1 MDERETGTKVRPGGI
16 GAGLI
21 AVCLWGLAP
30 VATRSLVS
38 ELAALPLLA
47 LRQLL
52 AAGVLLPW
60 AVPALRR
67 IDARDLPRLITAGL
81 LGMVGYN
88 LPVTVGL
95 QWLPASSAGLLLA
108 TEPVWVLVIGLVFLG
123 ERAGLRFLAGTG
135 VALAGVA
142 VIAGP
147 AALSP
152 GSGSRAMAAAALVLL
167 ATLAFGGYT
176 VVLRPLSEKYGP
188 VSATA
193 ASSVAGAMPYLALAG
208 TIWPPRLSQPASA
221 EVLFLALG
229 STVAGMLLWNRAIVR
244 GGSTRISRLLYLE
257 PVVSVLGAMVFL
269 GERATA
275 AVLAGGVLVIA
286 GVLVTGDSASPARG
300 EPPRCHIAVVRTI
313 TGSHCR
319 GCRRHR
325 AGGLSRAVR
334 ESGPVRANDPER
346 AGYPPHPP
354 ARGLGIGG
362 QGAVGSDVAE
372 DLVEHGQHVRILD
385 SVVGVAALA
394 PGRNDPGQPQL
405 GQVLAGGGDAEA
417 DPPGQRA
424 DVGCLVRHQPGQVQ
438 PGRAAEQ
445 RERGRGRLQLGLGG
459 FGAEA

>member
-1 MDERETGTKVRPGGI
+1 VDERATGTKVRTGGL

-30 VATRSLVS
+30 VATRSLVH
-38 ELAALPLLA
+38 ELAPLPLLT

-67 IDARDLPRLITAGL
+67 IDARDLPRFIVAGL

-123 ERAGLRFLAGTG
+123 ERAGPRVLAGTG

-152 GSGSRAMAAAALVLL
+152 GSGTRAVAGAALVLL
-167 ATLAFGGYT
+167 ATLAFGGYM
-176 VVLRPLSEKYGP
+176 VVLRPLSQKYGP

-193 ASSVAGAMPYLALAG
+193 TSSVAGALPYLALAG
-208 TIWPPRLSQPASA
+208 TAWPPRLSPPAGA
-221 EVLFLALG
+221 ELLFLALG
-229 STVAGMLLWNRAIVR
+229 STVAGMLLWNLAVVR
-244 GGSTRISRLLYLE
+244 GGAGISRLLYLE

-269 GERATA
+269 GEQVTA

-286 GVLVTGDSASPARG
+286 GVLMTGDGMARPRKPAVIADAG
-300 EPPRCHIAVVRTI
+300 PP
-313 TGSHCR
+313 
-319 GCRRHR
+319 
-325 AGGLSRAVR
+325 
-334 ESGPVRANDPER
+334 P
-346 AGYPPHPP
+346 
-354 ARGLGIGG
+354 
-362 QGAVGSDVAE
+362 
-372 DLVEHGQHVRILD
+372 
-385 SVVGVAALA
+385 
-394 PGRNDPGQPQL
+394 
-405 GQVLAGGGDAEA
+405 
-417 DPPGQRA
+417 
-424 DVGCLVRHQPGQVQ
+424 
-438 PGRAAEQ
+438 
-445 RERGRGRLQLGLGG
+445 
-459 FGAEA
+459 

>member
-1 MDERETGTKVRPGGI
+1 VDERATGTKVRTGGL

-30 VATRSLVS
+30 VATRSLVH
-38 ELAALPLLA
+38 ELAPLPLLT

-67 IDARDLPRLITAGL
+67 IDARDLPRFIVAGL

-123 ERAGLRFLAGTG
+123 ERVGPRVLAGTG

-152 GSGSRAMAAAALVLL
+152 GSGTRAVAGAALVLL
-167 ATLAFGGYT
+167 ATLAFGGYM
-176 VVLRPLSEKYGP
+176 VVLRPLSQKYGP

-193 ASSVAGAMPYLALAG
+193 TSSVAGALPYLALAG
-208 TIWPPRLSQPASA
+208 TAWPPRLSPPAGA
-221 EVLFLALG
+221 ELLFLALG
-229 STVAGMLLWNRAIVR
+229 STVAGMLLWNLAVVR
-244 GGSTRISRLLYLE
+244 GGAGISRLLYLE

-269 GERATA
+269 GEQVTA

-286 GVLVTGDSASPARG
+286 GVLMTGDGMARPRRPAVIADAG
-300 EPPRCHIAVVRTI
+300 PP
-313 TGSHCR
+313 
-319 GCRRHR
+319 
-325 AGGLSRAVR
+325 
-334 ESGPVRANDPER
+334 P
-346 AGYPPHPP
+346 
-354 ARGLGIGG
+354 
-362 QGAVGSDVAE
+362 
-372 DLVEHGQHVRILD
+372 
-385 SVVGVAALA
+385 
-394 PGRNDPGQPQL
+394 
-405 GQVLAGGGDAEA
+405 
-417 DPPGQRA
+417 
-424 DVGCLVRHQPGQVQ
+424 
-438 PGRAAEQ
+438 
-445 RERGRGRLQLGLGG
+445 
-459 FGAEA
+459 

>member
-1 MDERETGTKVRPGGI
+1 MRPGGI

-38 ELAALPLLA
+38 ELAPLPLLT

-67 IDARDLPRLITAGL
+67 IDARDLPRLIAAGL

-108 TEPVWVLVIGLVFLG
+108 TEPVWVLVIGLVFLA
-123 ERAGLRFLAGTG
+123 ERAGFRIVLGTG

-147 AALSP
+147 SVLSP
-152 GSGSRAMAAAALVLL
+152 GSGTRVAAGAALVLL

-193 ASSVAGAMPYLALAG
+193 ASSVAGAMPYLALVG
-208 TIWPPRLSQPASA
+208 TIWPPRLSRPGWG
-221 EVLFLALG
+221 EMLFLALG
-229 STVAGMLLWNRAIVR
+229 STVAGMLLWNLAVVR
-244 GGSTRISRLLYLE
+244 GGAGISRLLYLE

-269 GERATA
+269 GERVTA

-286 GVLVTGDSASPARG
+286 GVLMTGDGMARPRRPAVIADAG
-300 EPPRCHIAVVRTI
+300 PP
-313 TGSHCR
+313 
-319 GCRRHR
+319 
-325 AGGLSRAVR
+325 
-334 ESGPVRANDPER
+334 P
-346 AGYPPHPP
+346 
-354 ARGLGIGG
+354 
-362 QGAVGSDVAE
+362 
-372 DLVEHGQHVRILD
+372 
-385 SVVGVAALA
+385 
-394 PGRNDPGQPQL
+394 
-405 GQVLAGGGDAEA
+405 
-417 DPPGQRA
+417 
-424 DVGCLVRHQPGQVQ
+424 
-438 PGRAAEQ
+438 
-445 RERGRGRLQLGLGG
+445 
-459 FGAEA
+459 

>member
-1 MDERETGTKVRPGGI
+1 VDERATGTKVRPGGL

-30 VATRSLVS
+30 VATRSLVH
-38 ELAALPLLA
+38 ELAPLPLLT

-67 IDARDLPRLITAGL
+67 IDARDLPRFIVAGL

-123 ERAGLRFLAGTG
+123 ERAGPRVLVGTG

-152 GSGSRAMAAAALVLL
+152 ASGTRAVAGAALVLL
-167 ATLAFGGYT
+167 ATLAFGGYM
-176 VVLRPLSEKYGP
+176 VVLRPLSQKYGP

-193 ASSVAGAMPYLALAG
+193 TSSVAGALPYLALAG
-208 TIWPPRLSQPASA
+208 TAWPPRLSPPAGA
-221 EVLFLALG
+221 ELLFLALG
-229 STVAGMLLWNRAIVR
+229 STVAGMLLWNLAVVR
-244 GGSTRISRLLYLE
+244 GGAGISRLLYLE

-269 GERATA
+269 GEQVTA

-286 GVLVTGDSASPARG
+286 GVLMTGDGMARPRKPAVIADAG
-300 EPPRCHIAVVRTI
+300 PP
-313 TGSHCR
+313 
-319 GCRRHR
+319 
-325 AGGLSRAVR
+325 
-334 ESGPVRANDPER
+334 P
-346 AGYPPHPP
+346 
-354 ARGLGIGG
+354 
-362 QGAVGSDVAE
+362 
-372 DLVEHGQHVRILD
+372 
-385 SVVGVAALA
+385 
-394 PGRNDPGQPQL
+394 
-405 GQVLAGGGDAEA
+405 
-417 DPPGQRA
+417 
-424 DVGCLVRHQPGQVQ
+424 
-438 PGRAAEQ
+438 
-445 RERGRGRLQLGLGG
+445 
-459 FGAEA
+459 

>member
-1 MDERETGTKVRPGGI
+1 VDERATGTKVRTGGL

-30 VATRSLVS
+30 VATRSLVH
-38 ELAALPLLA
+38 ELAPLPLLT

-67 IDARDLPRLITAGL
+67 IDARDLPRFIVAGL

-123 ERAGLRFLAGTG
+123 ERAGPRVLAGTG

-152 GSGSRAMAAAALVLL
+152 GSGTRAVAGAALVLL
-167 ATLAFGGYT
+167 ATLAFGGYM
-176 VVLRPLSEKYGP
+176 VVLRPLSQKYGP

-193 ASSVAGAMPYLALAG
+193 TSSVAGALPYLALAG
-208 TIWPPRLSQPASA
+208 TAWPPRLSPSA
-221 EVLFLALG
+221 GAELLFLALG
-229 STVAGMLLWNRAIVR
+229 STVAGMLLWNLAVVR
-244 GGSTRISRLLYLE
+244 GGAGISRLLYLE

-269 GERATA
+269 GEQVTA

-286 GVLVTGDSASPARG
+286 GVLMTGDGMARPRRPAVIADAG
-300 EPPRCHIAVVRTI
+300 PP
-313 TGSHCR
+313 
-319 GCRRHR
+319 
-325 AGGLSRAVR
+325 
-334 ESGPVRANDPER
+334 P
-346 AGYPPHPP
+346 
-354 ARGLGIGG
+354 
-362 QGAVGSDVAE
+362 
-372 DLVEHGQHVRILD
+372 
-385 SVVGVAALA
+385 
-394 PGRNDPGQPQL
+394 
-405 GQVLAGGGDAEA
+405 
-417 DPPGQRA
+417 
-424 DVGCLVRHQPGQVQ
+424 
-438 PGRAAEQ
+438 
-445 RERGRGRLQLGLGG
+445 
-459 FGAEA
+459 

>member
-1 MDERETGTKVRPGGI
+1 VDERATGTKVRPGGV

-38 ELAALPLLA
+38 ELAPLPLLT

-67 IDARDLPRLITAGL
+67 IDTRDLLRLTAAGL

-108 TEPVWVLVIGLVFLG
+108 TEPVWVLVIGLVFLA
-123 ERAGLRFLAGTG
+123 ERVGLRIVLGTG

-147 AALSP
+147 SALSP
-152 GSGSRAMAAAALVLL
+152 GSGTRAATGAALVLL

-193 ASSVAGAMPYLALAG
+193 ASSVAGALPYLAFVG
-208 TIWPPRLSQPASA
+208 TIWPPRLSRPAWG
-221 EVLFLALG
+221 EMLFLALG
-229 STVAGMLLWNRAIVR
+229 SSVAGMLLWNRAIVR

-286 GVLVTGDSASPARG
+286 GVLVTGDSALGKDRSARSSH
-300 EPPRCHIAVVRTI
+300 RYRTD
-313 TGSHCR
+313 
-319 GCRRHR
+319 
-325 AGGLSRAVR
+325 
-334 ESGPVRANDPER
+334 SGPMCTPSPSASP
-346 AGYPPHPP
+346 Y
-354 ARGLGIGG
+354 
-362 QGAVGSDVAE
+362 
-372 DLVEHGQHVRILD
+372 
-385 SVVGVAALA
+385 
-394 PGRNDPGQPQL
+394 
-405 GQVLAGGGDAEA
+405 
-417 DPPGQRA
+417 
-424 DVGCLVRHQPGQVQ
+424 
-438 PGRAAEQ
+438 RAASSSGAGSGPGPNYSSSS
-445 RERGRGRLQLGLGG
+445 RSLPRSSARPSTVATPSVRRLPCRVRYR
-459 FGAEA
+459 AARPE

>member
-1 MDERETGTKVRPGGI
+1 MRPGGV

-38 ELAALPLLA
+38 ELAPLPLLT

-108 TEPVWVLVIGLVFLG
+108 TEPVWVLVIGLVFLA
-123 ERAGLRFLAGTG
+123 ERAGLRIVLGTG

-152 GSGSRAMAAAALVLL
+152 GSGTRAAAGAALVLL

-193 ASSVAGAMPYLALAG
+193 ASSVAGALPYLALVG
-208 TIWPPRLSQPASA
+208 TIWPPRLSRPAWG
-221 EVLFLALG
+221 EMLFLALG

-286 GVLVTGDSASPARG
+286 GVLVTGDSATGGKPDERG
-300 EPPRCHIAVVRTI
+300 MVA
-313 TGSHCR
+313 GS
-319 GCRRHR
+319 GSAAR
-325 AGGLSRAVR
+325 AGG
-334 ESGPVRANDPER
+334 
-346 AGYPPHPP
+346 
-354 ARGLGIGG
+354 
-362 QGAVGSDVAE
+362 
-372 DLVEHGQHVRILD
+372 
-385 SVVGVAALA
+385 
-394 PGRNDPGQPQL
+394 GR
-405 GQVLAGGGDAEA
+405 
-417 DPPGQRA
+417 
-424 DVGCLVRHQPGQVQ
+424 
-438 PGRAAEQ
+438 
-445 RERGRGRLQLGLGG
+445 RGRGDPGVRTRDSCRPR
-459 FGAEA
+459 

>member
-1 MDERETGTKVRPGGI
+1 MRTGGL

-30 VATRSLVS
+30 VATRSLVH
-38 ELAALPLLA
+38 ELAPLPLLT

-67 IDARDLPRLITAGL
+67 IDARDLPRFIVAGL

-123 ERAGLRFLAGTG
+123 ERAGPRVLAGTG

-152 GSGSRAMAAAALVLL
+152 GSGTRAVAGAALVLL
-167 ATLAFGGYT
+167 ATLAFGGYM
-176 VVLRPLSEKYGP
+176 VVLRPLSQKYGP

-193 ASSVAGAMPYLALAG
+193 TSSVAGALPYLALAG
-208 TIWPPRLSQPASA
+208 TAWPPRLSPPAGA
-221 EVLFLALG
+221 ELLFLALG
-229 STVAGMLLWNRAIVR
+229 STVAGMLLWNLAVVR
-244 GGSTRISRLLYLE
+244 GGAGISRLLYLE

-269 GERATA
+269 GERVTA

-286 GVLVTGDSASPARG
+286 GVLMTGDGMARPRRPAVIADAG
-300 EPPRCHIAVVRTI
+300 PP
-313 TGSHCR
+313 
-319 GCRRHR
+319 
-325 AGGLSRAVR
+325 
-334 ESGPVRANDPER
+334 P
-346 AGYPPHPP
+346 
-354 ARGLGIGG
+354 
-362 QGAVGSDVAE
+362 
-372 DLVEHGQHVRILD
+372 
-385 SVVGVAALA
+385 
-394 PGRNDPGQPQL
+394 
-405 GQVLAGGGDAEA
+405 
-417 DPPGQRA
+417 
-424 DVGCLVRHQPGQVQ
+424 
-438 PGRAAEQ
+438 
-445 RERGRGRLQLGLGG
+445 
-459 FGAEA
+459 

>member
-1 MDERETGTKVRPGGI
+1 MRPGGL

-30 VATRSLVS
+30 VATRSLVH
-38 ELAALPLLA
+38 ELAPLPLLT

-67 IDARDLPRLITAGL
+67 IDARDLPRFIVAGL

-123 ERAGLRFLAGTG
+123 ERAGPRVLAGTG

-152 GSGSRAMAAAALVLL
+152 GSGTRAVAGAALVLL
-167 ATLAFGGYT
+167 ATLAFGAYMI
-176 VVLRPLSEKYGP
+176 VLRPLSQKYGP

-193 ASSVAGAMPYLALAG
+193 TSSVAGALPYLALVG
-208 TIWPPRLSQPASA
+208 TVWPPRLSAPAWG
-221 EVLFLALG
+221 ELLFLALG
-229 STVAGMLLWNRAIVR
+229 STVAGMLLWNLAVVR
-244 GGSTRISRLLYLE
+244 GGAGISRLLYLE

-269 GERATA
+269 GERVTA

-286 GVLVTGDSASPARG
+286 GVLMTGDRMARPRKPAVIADAG
-300 EPPRCHIAVVRTI
+300 PP
-313 TGSHCR
+313 
-319 GCRRHR
+319 
-325 AGGLSRAVR
+325 
-334 ESGPVRANDPER
+334 P
-346 AGYPPHPP
+346 
-354 ARGLGIGG
+354 
-362 QGAVGSDVAE
+362 
-372 DLVEHGQHVRILD
+372 
-385 SVVGVAALA
+385 
-394 PGRNDPGQPQL
+394 
-405 GQVLAGGGDAEA
+405 
-417 DPPGQRA
+417 
-424 DVGCLVRHQPGQVQ
+424 
-438 PGRAAEQ
+438 
-445 RERGRGRLQLGLGG
+445 
-459 FGAEA
+459 

>member
-1 MDERETGTKVRPGGI
+1 MRPGGI

-38 ELAALPLLA
+38 ELAPLPLLA

-95 QWLPASSAGLLLA
+95 QWLPASTAGLLLA

-123 ERAGLRFLAGTG
+123 ERAGPRFLAGTG

-147 AALSP
+147 TALSP
-152 GSGSRAMAAAALVLL
+152 GSGSRAVAGAALVLL

-193 ASSVAGAMPYLALAG
+193 ASSVAGAAPYLVLVG
-208 TIWPPRLSQPASA
+208 TIWPPRLSQPARA

-286 GVLVTGDSASPARG
+286 GVLVTGDSATGGKPDDPDMVAGSGSAARAR
-300 EPPRCHIAVVRTI
+300 EY
-313 TGSHCR
+313 GSTDTDGSAPDIGR
-319 GCRRHR
+319 NIVQ
-325 AGGLSRAVR
+325 VR
-334 ESGPVRANDPER
+334 ESG
-346 AGYPPHPP
+346 
-354 ARGLGIGG
+354 L
-362 QGAVGSDVAE
+362 DVSP
-372 DLVEHGQHVRILD
+372 DDHR
-385 SVVGVAALA
+385 
-394 PGRNDPGQPQL
+394 
-405 GQVLAGGGDAEA
+405 
-417 DPPGQRA
+417 
-424 DVGCLVRHQPGQVQ
+424 
-438 PGRAAEQ
+438 
-445 RERGRGRLQLGLGG
+445 
-459 FGAEA
+459 